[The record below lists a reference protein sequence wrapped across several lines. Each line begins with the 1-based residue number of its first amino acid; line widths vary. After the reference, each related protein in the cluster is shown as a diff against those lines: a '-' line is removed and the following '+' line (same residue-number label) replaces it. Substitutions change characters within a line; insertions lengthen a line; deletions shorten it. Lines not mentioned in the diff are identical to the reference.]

1 MGNSENW
8 VSFVDLLII
17 SSIVL
22 CLIISISKYSESKI
36 RIELPRMVEKGGTG
50 FNQIQTISISMKKES
65 ESNHYYL
72 EDEVLR
78 KNQLSSKLRV
88 IRPKAVMLRADKN
101 IAYED
106 ILDLIRLLRETG
118 VTSLSFGY
126 VGGQK
131 P

>member
-22 CLIISISKYSESKI
+22 CLIISVSKYSESKI
-36 RIELPRMVEKGGTG
+36 RIELPKMVEKGNAG

-65 ESNHYYL
+65 ESSHYYL
-72 EDEVLR
+72 EDEPLR
-78 KNQLSSKLRV
+78 KNQLSSKLKV
-88 IRPKAVMLRADKN
+88 IKPKAVMLRADKN

-118 VTSLSFGY
+118 VNSLSFGY
-126 VGGQK
+126 IGGK
-131 P
+131 